1 MDDLFQ
7 RLQASLPERYALER
21 ELGRGENTVVYLARE
36 RQPRR
41 HVAIKVL
48 RPDLTAR
55 LARERFLHEMD
66 QLSSLAHPH
75 IVPVYAAGDAGGLL
89 YYVMPFVDGQT
100 LRQRLNA
107 DGPPPLSAALRIAT
121 DVAEALEHAHGRGVV
136 HGDVKP
142 ENILLHGGD
151 ALVTDFGVMRAIDE
165 SGGGGAEGEPAA
177 VEGHDPADVH
187 GARGATAFMRP
198 KRAGRETPPG
208 AVSDLYALG
217 CVLFEMVAGAPP
229 FGRDH
234 PTEILAR
241 QVSPPA
247 PSLRKTHQDV
257 PPEID
262 ALVRRALAPSPADRF
277 ARAGELAEALSVI
290 RTSSRSLPAPAPSA
304 VSRAVA
310 LLARG
315 GWRTVAAGL
324 ALTAV
329 VAVGTWRVVRGAG
342 GSLGRS
348 HASYVDSVAVMPAE
362 NRTGDAW
369 LDAVGDALT
378 FEVVTS
384 LQKIPEL
391 KASAYMSVRAQG
403 GDSSNPR
410 AIGEA
415 LGVRLILLP
424 QFRRVGERLRLD
436 AELVE
441 AATGR
446 IVLTNQ
452 WPITTRNEPRI
463 VSEMG
468 TALVNLI
475 AQGTGLAARPELAP
489 RAGPGN
495 DEYVLGK
502 YWLGRRTPAGI
513 RLAITHFGNA
523 IRADSASAQAYEGM
537 STAHTLTLFYR
548 YEIGLDGYEI
558 AARALL
564 AANRAVELDPAFA
577 SAYAARAYVT
587 SRAYGPW
594 RQASRDFDRALDL
607 EPNSSQAVAWSA
619 SALVEADKADEGI
632 EATRRAIALD
642 PLSPARQLSL
652 AYAALPLGRYDLVIE
667 AARRASELEPE
678 LAIARALEGRALVL
692 AGRPE
697 ECLAIDFG
705 PHGGVRALCLHALGR
720 GAEAQAVADSIA
732 TVVRRAG
739 STDSVY
745 TDVVRVEDLACYYA
759 WIGNADRALEWLRE
773 VFRLSPIGVDRR
785 VLQSALFDRLR
796 QDPSAGRELE
806 AIVAGIWPQVQ
817 RHGDPAR

>member
-7 RLQASLPERYALER
+7 RLQASLPERYTLER
-21 ELGRGENTVVYLARE
+21 ELRRGGNTVVYLARE

-48 RPDLTAR
+48 RPDVTPR
-55 LARERFLHEMD
+55 VARERFLHEMD
-66 QLSSLAHPH
+66 QLSSLTHPH
-75 IVPVYAAGDAGGLL
+75 IVPIYTVGDAGGLL
-89 YYVMPFVDGQT
+89 YYVMPFVDGRT
-100 LRQRLNA
+100 LRQRLSA

-121 DVAEALEHAHGRGVV
+121 DVAESLEHAHGRGVV

-142 ENILLHGGD
+142 EYILLHGED
-151 ALVTDFGVMRAIDE
+151 ALVTDFGVMHVIDE
-165 SGGGGAEGEPAA
+165 AGAEGEAAAAEGRAAAGMSARVRPPA
-177 VEGHDPADVH
+177 EGAAAAPDTQSDV
-187 GARGATAFMRP
+187 F
-198 KRAGRETPPG
+198 
-208 AVSDLYALG
+208 ALG
-217 CVLFEMVAGAPP
+217 CVLFEMVAGVPP
-229 FGRDH
+229 FGREPPDV
-234 PTEILAR
+234 LAR
-241 QVSPPA
+241 RTSRTM
-247 PSLRKTHQDV
+247 PSLRDAYPHV
-257 PPEID
+257 PPALD
-262 ALVRRALAPSPADRF
+262 ALVRRALAVSPADRF
-277 ARAGELAEALSVI
+277 ARAGELAEALSAI
-290 RTSSRSLPAPAPSA
+290 RVSSDSVQALPPPAA
-304 VSRAVA
+304 SRAGA

-315 GWRTVAAGL
+315 AWRTVAAGL
-324 ALTAV
+324 AVTAV
-329 VAVGTWRVVRGAG
+329 VAVGTWRVVRGTG

-348 HASYVDSVAVMPAE
+348 HPTYVDSVAVMPAE
-362 NRTGDAW
+362 NRTGEVW

-384 LQKIPEL
+384 LQKVPEL
-391 KASAYMSVRAQG
+391 KASAYTSVRAQNS
-403 GDSSNPR
+403 DSTNPR

-424 QFRRVGERLRLD
+424 QFRRVGEQLRLD

-446 IVLTNQ
+446 IVLTSQ
-452 WPITTRNEPRI
+452 WPLTTRNEPRI
-463 VSEMG
+463 LSEMG
-468 TALVNLI
+468 TSLVNLI
-475 AQGTGLAARPELAP
+475 AQGTGLAPRPELAP

-513 RLAITHFGNA
+513 RRAVTHFSNA
-523 IRADSASAQAYEGM
+523 IRADSASAQAYEGI
-537 STAHTLTLFYR
+537 STAYTLTLFYR
-548 YEIGLDGYEI
+548 YDIGLNGYEI
-558 AARALL
+558 AGRALW

-607 EPNSSQAVAWSA
+607 EPNSAQAVAWSA
-619 SALVEADKADEGI
+619 SALVEADMADQGI

-678 LAIARALEGRALVL
+678 LVIARALEGRALVL

-720 GAEAQAVADSIA
+720 GAQAQAVADSIA

-739 STDSVY
+739 SADSVY

-759 WIGNADRALEWLRE
+759 WLGDAGRALEWLRE

-785 VLQSALFDRLR
+785 VLKSALFDRLR
-796 QDPSAGRELE
+796 QDPTARRELE
-806 AIVAGIWPQVQ
+806 TIVAGIWPQVQ
-817 RHGDPAR
+817 RRGEPAR